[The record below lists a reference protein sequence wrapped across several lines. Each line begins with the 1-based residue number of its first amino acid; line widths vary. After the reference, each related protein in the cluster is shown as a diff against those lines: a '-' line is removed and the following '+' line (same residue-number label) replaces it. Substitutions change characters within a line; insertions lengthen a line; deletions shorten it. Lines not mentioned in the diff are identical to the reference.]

1 LLDRSKQQASGCCTA
16 TTRCR
21 DGAECTAGAVSAA
34 QAGAA
39 DEASEDEDEPESH
52 PPLNAQNIMRAIEE
66 GRSLPPKQ
74 LTRKL
79 LNVVGKQFPIIKERD
94 DSDLTEQR
102 GDHSP
107 QDPMVS
113 INSMAKR
120 GWDLD
125 DARDGTGAASTRV
138 KQGKHPTCLPAMNLS
153 PEDAALLDKW
163 NPAALHEIMKE
174 QNRYFEHGLHSSKR
188 DVAPGLDPVQQAI
201 ITEARANDLFDA

>member
-1 LLDRSKQQASGCCTA
+1 
-16 TTRCR
+16 
-21 DGAECTAGAVSAA
+21 
-34 QAGAA
+34 
-39 DEASEDEDEPESH
+39 
-52 PPLNAQNIMRAIEE
+52 MRAIEE

-113 INSMAKR
+113 INCMAKR

-125 DARDGTGAASTRV
+125 DARDGTGAAATKI
-138 KQGKHPTCLPAMNLS
+138 KQARGKHPTCLPAMNLS
-153 PEDAALLDKW
+153 PEDAVLLDKW
-163 NPAALHEIMKE
+163 NPAALHEIIKE